1 MDKRWIYFIIILVIG
16 FSGLYYIVGTSTTVG
31 SAIVGIN
38 SFTLT
43 VPDSFNI
50 ENNDH
55 GFASLINRQTKEY
68 LVIKD
73 LGKNK
78 PVDENFDKEA
88 SSIESNENY
97 MIINN
102 TTENYHDMDSK
113 VMYYKTA
120 DNNTLYQFSVFTKFN
135 HTFSIRSANFLRVD
149 TLNDKTHF
157 VMDTLN
163 QDYKKSQN

>member
-55 GFASLINRQTKEY
+55 GFASLINRQTK
-68 LVIKD
+68 LVQIQ
-73 LGKNK
+73 L
-78 PVDENFDKEA
+78 PQITIQFI
-88 SSIESNENY
+88 SI
-97 MIINN
+97 
-102 TTENYHDMDSK
+102 
-113 VMYYKTA
+113 
-120 DNNTLYQFSVFTKFN
+120 L
-135 HTFSIRSANFLRVD
+135 
-149 TLNDKTHF
+149 
-157 VMDTLN
+157 
-163 QDYKKSQN
+163 